1 MDSVQYHSEREVDD
15 KTRALVQQSTKMVLA
30 THVEP
35 TEDMKVERARASFD
49 VRGLAEYFNGGREKL
64 QRL

>member
-1 MDSVQYHSEREVDD
+1 MDRVQYHSEVEVDD
-15 KTRALVQQSTKMVLA
+15 KTRALVQQSSKVVLA

-35 TEDMKVERARASFD
+35 TEDMAAERTRASFNA
-49 VRGLAEYFNGGREKL
+49 RGLAEYFNGGREKL